1 MDSNTSNKNSL
12 LHLLMKVGHKLHHG
26 DLKNMEEA
34 QLFKGLSEEEQTEL
48 AQLLTKMLA
57 SWKAMPKAQPTN
69 SDDQPPKKA
78 KKAKKDKKNK
88 KDKKDKAA
96 KKAKKAKKNQA
107 DPSTST
113 ASTAAKN

>member
-48 AQLLTKMLA
+48 AQLLGKMLA
-57 SWKAMPKAQPTN
+57 SWKAMPKTQPTN
-69 SDDQPPKKA
+69 TDDQAP
-78 KKAKKDKKNK
+78 KKAKKDKKDKKNK
-88 KDKKDKAA
+88 KGKKDKAA
-96 KKAKKAKKNQA
+96 KKAKKAKKDQA
-107 DPSTST
+107 
-113 ASTAAKN
+113 ASATAAKSTTSED